1 MLELPHTM
9 VGALI
14 ATKIPDPKIAL
25 PLALASHFWLD
36 FLPHWNPNL
45 STEKTKYGRPT
56 KKSTQ
61 LVVADM
67 TASFILGSVLA
78 CRFWPNINRI
88 VTIYLACFFAVIP
101 DVIEGLYFFAGINH
115 PWLIELVK
123 FQRRHQ
129 GKAGKKLG
137 LAIQSA
143 VVLVS
148 LFYLFS

>member
-1 MLELPHTM
+1 MLELPHTLI
-9 VGALI
+9 GALV
-14 ATKIPDPKIAL
+14 ATKIPEPRIAL
-25 PLALASHFWLD
+25 PLALISHFVLD
-36 FLPHWNPNL
+36 LIPHWNPNL
-45 STEKTKYGRPT
+45 YTEKINDGQVAE
-56 KKSTQ
+56 KSIQ
-61 LVVADM
+61 LVVAD
-67 TASFILGSVLA
+67 TIASLILGSVIA
-78 CRFWPNINRI
+78 WSFWPNINRI